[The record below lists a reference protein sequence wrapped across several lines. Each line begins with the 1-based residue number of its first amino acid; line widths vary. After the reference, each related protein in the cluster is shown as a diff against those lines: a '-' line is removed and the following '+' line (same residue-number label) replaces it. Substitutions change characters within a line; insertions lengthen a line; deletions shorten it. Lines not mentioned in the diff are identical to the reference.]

1 MSMAVPKI
9 SHVTKP
15 VLTLLSDGAEHTAKE
30 IREYVAGV
38 LNLPQCD
45 IDELLPNGR
54 QTRFSNRIGWACMY
68 LKKAGLAENVA
79 RGTFVITDEGA
90 NVIRQ
95 NPPLIDEAFLM
106 RYDSF
111 RQFLRPT
118 TTGAD
123 EAQPGESTNA
133 PDQIDAD
140 DDSTPD
146 DALESA
152 LDRINRTLIDDL
164 LAEVMRLT
172 PIAFERLVLDLMARM
187 GYGTFENAATMTAA
201 TGDEGIDGI
210 IMQDKLG
217 FDLIYVQ
224 AKRWGPEHIVGRP
237 EVQAFVGAIAGRSGK
252 GLFVTTSRFTR
263 QAEEYARA
271 RHVVLMD
278 GERLA
283 RCMMEYNF
291 GVVTR
296 RTLEVKAID
305 ATMFENYQD
314 L

>member
-1 MSMAVPKI
+1 MAVPKYYEMQKPI
-9 SHVTKP
+9 LVCLADGGSHNI
-15 VLTLLSDGAEHTAKE
+15 KE
-30 IREYVAGV
+30 LRTYVAKHFQ
-38 LNLPQCD
+38 LKPED
-45 IDELLPNGR
+45 MEELSPNGKHNLLV
-54 QTRFSNRIGWACMY
+54 SRISWACTY
-68 LKKAGLAENVA
+68 LKKAELIESVSRA
-79 RGTFVITDEGA
+79 TFVITDEGRKVVQDDPP
-90 NVIRQ
+90 VIDDKY
-95 NPPLIDEAFLM
+95 LIKYE
-106 RYDSF
+106 SF
-111 RQFLRPT
+111 RQFKESGRQTAPDI
-118 TTGAD
+118 AQI
-123 EAQPGESTNA
+123 EAQECST
-133 PDQIDAD
+133 AD
-140 DDSTPD
+140 TALDDSTPD

-296 RTLEVKAID
+296 RTLEIKAID

>member
-1 MSMAVPKI
+1 MSMAVPKYYEMQKPI
-9 SHVTKP
+9 LVCLADGGSHNI
-15 VLTLLSDGAEHTAKE
+15 KE
-30 IREYVAGV
+30 LRTYVAKHFQ
-38 LNLPQCD
+38 LKPED
-45 IDELLPNGR
+45 MEELSPNGKHNL
-54 QTRFSNRIGWACMY
+54 FGNRISWACTY
-68 LKKAGLAENVA
+68 LKKAELIESVSRA
-79 RGTFVITDEGA
+79 TFVITDEGRKVVQDDPP
-90 NVIRQ
+90 VIDDKY
-95 NPPLIDEAFLM
+95 LIKYE
-106 RYDSF
+106 SF
-111 RQFLRPT
+111 RQFKESGRQTAPDI
-118 TTGAD
+118 AQI
-123 EAQPGESTNA
+123 EAQECGESDSTL
-133 PDQIDAD
+133 

-146 DALESA
+146 DELESA
-152 LDRINRTLIDDL
+152 LELINRTLIDDL

-305 ATMFENYQD
+305 ATMFENYHD

>member
-1 MSMAVPKI
+1 MAVPKYYEMQKPI
-9 SHVTKP
+9 LVCLADGGSHG
-15 VLTLLSDGAEHTAKE
+15 LNELRA
-30 IREYVAGV
+30 YVASYFR
-38 LNLPQCD
+38 LSSDDIEQMLPSGKQNC
-45 IDELLPNGR
+45 LR
-54 QTRFSNRIGWACMY
+54 NRVSWACAY
-68 LKKAGLAENVA
+68 LKKAGLIEPVSRAS
-79 RGTFVITDEGA
+79 FVITDEGRKVVQDDPP
-90 NVIRQ
+90 VIDDKYLIRYEKFRKFKESGRQ
-95 NPPLIDEAFLM
+95 TAPDIA
-106 RYDSF
+106 
-111 RQFLRPT
+111 QI
-118 TTGAD
+118 
-123 EAQPGESTNA
+123 EAQECGESDITL
-133 PDQIDAD
+133 

-146 DALESA
+146 DELESA

-296 RTLEVKAID
+296 RTLEIKAID

>member
-1 MSMAVPKI
+1 MS
-9 SHVTKP
+9 
-15 VLTLLSDGAEHTAKE
+15 
-30 IREYVAGV
+30 
-38 LNLPQCD
+38 
-45 IDELLPNGR
+45 
-54 QTRFSNRIGWACMY
+54 WACAY
-68 LKKAGLAENVA
+68 LKKAGLIVSPA
-79 RGTFVITDEGA
+79 RATFAITDEGRK
-90 NVIRQ
+90 VVQ
-95 NPPLIDEAFLM
+95 DDPPVVDD
-106 RYDSF
+106 RYLVRYESF
-111 RQFLRPT
+111 RQFKQSGRQTAPDIAQT
-118 TTGAD
+118 
-123 EAQPGESTNA
+123 EAPECGESDMA
-133 PDQIDAD
+133 Q

-146 DALESA
+146 DALETA
-152 LDRINRTLIDDL
+152 LERINRTLIDDL

-172 PIAFERLVLDLMARM
+172 PMAFERFVLDLMARM
-187 GYGTFENAATMTAA
+187 GYGIENAATLTAA
-201 TGDEGIDGI
+201 SGDEGIDGI
-210 IMQDKLG
+210 IMQDRLG

-291 GVVTR
+291 GAVTR
-296 RTLEVKAID
+296 RTLEIKALD
-305 ATMFENYQD
+305 ATMFEYYQD

>member
-1 MSMAVPKI
+1 MAVPKFTYM
-9 SHVTKP
+9 TKP
-15 VLTLLSDGAEHTAKE
+15 VLTLLSDGAAHTAKE
-30 IREYVAGV
+30 AREYVARA
-38 LNLPQCD
+38 LDLPQCD
-45 IDELLPNGR
+45 IDELLPHCS
-54 QTRFSNRIGWACMY
+54 QSRFSNRVGWACMY

-79 RGTFVITDEGA
+79 RGMYMITNEGM
-90 NVIRQ
+90 NVIRRD
-95 NPPLIDEAFLM
+95 PPIIDEVFLM
-106 RYDSF
+106 QYDSF
-111 RQFLRPT
+111 RQFLRPAT
-118 TTGAD
+118 PGAD
-123 EAQPGESTNA
+123 AAQPGEDASA
-133 PDQIDAD
+133 PAQHAAD

-146 DALESA
+146 DALETA
-152 LDRINRTLIDDL
+152 LERINRTLIDDL

-172 PIAFERLVLDLMARM
+172 PMAFERFVLDLMARM
-187 GYGTFENAATMTAA
+187 GYGIENAATLTAA
-201 TGDEGIDGI
+201 SGDEGIDGI
-210 IMQDKLG
+210 IMQDRLG

-291 GVVTR
+291 GAVTR
-296 RTLEVKAID
+296 RTLEIKALD
-305 ATMFENYQD
+305 ATMFEYYQD